1 MVENIIKIYQ
11 LLYSELPIN
20 ISMIFKVNGD
30 LMMQTIFLFSRM
42 RGSTN
47 FSSKTNISD

>member
-11 LLYSELPIN
+11 LPYSELPIN

-30 LMMQTIFLFSRM
+30 LMMYMIYFLVYFYFSE
-42 RGSTN
+42 
-47 FSSKTNISD
+47 